1 MGFKLSSLPLEIH
14 RVPLLAG
21 KRPRLELSSLMR
33 RGGTLFPNS
42 LYTSGMFCATL
53 LLLNSPRVSLSGIDS
68 KVPLLAGKRSVL
80 ECSPAEVRGGTFSLQ
95 TEQNSLPRL
104 SSMFLPLESS
114 ASLSFG
120 SCLSGVGPG
129 LSAQRQD
136 RLSIPL
142 PLTHSLP
149 WLSTLLEE
157 LRHIK

>member
-1 MGFKLSSLPLEIH
+1 MEHYSPIASIPL
-14 RVPLLAG
+14 
-21 KRPRLELSSLMR
+21 
-33 RGGTLFPNS
+33 
-42 LYTSGMFCATL
+42 MFWATL

-142 PLTHSLP
+142 PLTHSFPLTVHLDEQLENYSPLVEIGLP
-149 WLSTLLEE
+149 CHECSYDEG
-157 LRHIK
+157 